1 MPAVIKRGI
10 QCLKVFQKYHAVNPV
25 FLYVIC
31 RSGSVQTMTCLL
43 AALNDISKCQN
54 TETMRTPLHEV
65 AFRKGES
72 IKD

>member
-1 MPAVIKRGI
+1 M
-10 QCLKVFQKYHAVNPV
+10 LLLNPV
-25 FLYVIC
+25 FLYLYVHVIC